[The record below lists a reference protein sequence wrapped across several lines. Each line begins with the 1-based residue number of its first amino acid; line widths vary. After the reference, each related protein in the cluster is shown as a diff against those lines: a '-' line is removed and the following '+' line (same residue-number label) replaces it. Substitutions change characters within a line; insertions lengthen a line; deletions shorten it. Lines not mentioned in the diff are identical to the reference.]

1 LLLGRNNY
9 GPDRRGDPANNGD
22 DENREAHGD
31 SISPVKTAGAYHG
44 CRNFSTPPGAFGNAA
59 PIASRRHLAQL
70 WVLLEAAMTASQLT
84 KIYEEL
90 KDELRRGAQS
100 GSLQPAAALSA
111 RELEV
116 RALANR
122 IFGDETK
129 ADAWLNRPNPSL
141 SGQVPIDLLSDE
153 LGAAVVRET
162 LEQIDHGIFA

>member
-1 LLLGRNNY
+1 
-9 GPDRRGDPANNGD
+9 
-22 DENREAHGD
+22 
-31 SISPVKTAGAYHG
+31 
-44 CRNFSTPPGAFGNAA
+44 
-59 PIASRRHLAQL
+59 
-70 WVLLEAAMTASQLT
+70 MTASQLT
-84 KIYEEL
+84 QIYEEL
-90 KDELRRGAQS
+90 KDEVRRGAQS

-122 IFGDETK
+122 IFGDENK